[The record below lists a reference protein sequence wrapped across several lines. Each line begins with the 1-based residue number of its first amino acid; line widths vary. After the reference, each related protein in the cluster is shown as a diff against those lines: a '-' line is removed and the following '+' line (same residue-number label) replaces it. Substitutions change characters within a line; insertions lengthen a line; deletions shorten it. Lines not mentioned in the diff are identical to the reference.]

1 VRNDLFASDITKA
14 LSDINDGNNLSDSLD
29 RSKLFPKM
37 VPQMISVGERTGKI
51 DSVLDKVN
59 DFYSRETLNM
69 IANLS
74 SLMEPIIMIIMAV
87 GVGIMVAAVIL
98 PMYNLAGQF

>member
-1 VRNDLFASDITKA
+1 MT
-14 LSDINDGNNLSDSLD
+14 
-29 RSKLFPKM
+29 
-37 VPQMISVGERTGKI
+37 SVGERTGKI
-51 DSVLDKVN
+51 DSVLDRVN

-74 SLMEPIIMIIMAV
+74 SLMEPIIMVIMAI

-98 PMYNLAGQF
+98 PMYNLASEF